1 MAAIAH
7 RPLTL
12 EEEEALLALG
22 SIGPSA
28 SVDPS
33 AMRGLV
39 DAELVEVDEYRR
51 AVLTPLGKLA
61 YASLDSRLLV
71 DGRPL

>member
-7 RPLTL
+7 RPLTV

-22 SIGPSA
+22 SRGPSA

-39 DAELVEVDEYRR
+39 DAEMVEVDKYRR
-51 AVLTPLGKLA
+51 VVLTALGKQA
-61 YASLDSRLLV
+61 YASLESRLLV
-71 DGRPL
+71 DGQPL